1 VPTRGQELQEEE
13 LMIALEE
20 NVVPATSPPSR
31 VNADQIQTMHQPCC
45 RFSGKPLKH
54 TFVDLGLSP
63 SGNKNV
69 RAEDLNKPEMFFPLR
84 AWVAEDT
91 FLVQLEEFEGA
102 TAEELFDAG
111 YMYFSSYSDSWLAHA
126 KHYCDAMVQRFG
138 IGPQHQVIEVA
149 SNDGYLLR
157 WFKERGIPVMGI
169 EPTLGTAEAAR
180 RNHGIESFNVFLG
193 ESTAREVVARGYQA
207 DLLVGNNVLAHV
219 PDLNDFIIGLRTLL
233 KPTGVLT
240 MEFQH
245 LLKLMR
251 HNEFD
256 TIYHEHFQYLSLL
269 TTELLFA
276 HHGLTIFD
284 VEELPTHGGSLRI
297 YAQHAADKSRPISE
311 RVRAVKQSEIEFGLN
326 RIETYQRFGEQV
338 KETKR
343 KLLRLLCEL
352 KDAGKRI
359 AGYGAPT
366 KGNMLLNY
374 CGLRTDFIDYVVDR
388 NPHKQGLFTPGTH
401 IPIFAPEEIFETK
414 PDYVLILPWNIKDEV
429 MKQMKGIRDW
439 GGKFVVPIPEPVV
452 VE

>member
-1 VPTRGQELQEEE
+1 MLAVHENARGVISSSAASTLLTTAQR
-13 LMIALEE
+13 AS
-20 NVVPATSPPSR
+20 T
-31 VNADQIQTMHQPCC
+31 HQPRC

-69 RAEDLNKPEMFFPLR
+69 RAEDLNKPEKFFPLR

-91 FLVQLEEFEGA
+91 FLVQLEEYEGA
-102 TAEELFDAG
+102 TAEELFDAD

-126 KHYCDAMVQRFG
+126 KRYCEAMIQRFG
-138 IGPQHQVIEVA
+138 IGPQYQVIEVA

-157 WFKERGIPVMGI
+157 WFKERGIPVIGI

-193 ESTAREVVARGYQA
+193 ENTAREIVARGYQA
-207 DLLVGNNVLAHV
+207 DLLAGNNVLAHV

-233 KPTGVLT
+233 KPTGVMT

-245 LLKLMR
+245 LLQLMR

-269 TTELLFA
+269 TTELIFA

-297 YAQHAADKSRPISE
+297 YAQHAANKSRSISD
-311 RVRAVKQSEIEFGLN
+311 RVLAVKEKEVEFGLN
-326 RIETYQRFGEQV
+326 RIETYERFGEQV
-338 KETKR
+338 KETKH
-343 KLLRLLCEL
+343 KLLRLLCDL
-352 KDAGKRI
+352 KNAGKRI

-374 CGLRTDFIDYVVDR
+374 CGLRTDFIDFTVDR
-388 NPHKQGLFTPGTH
+388 NPNKQGRFTPGTH
-401 IPIFAPEEIFETK
+401 IRIFAPEKIFEAK

-429 MKQMKGIRDW
+429 MEQMRDIRDW
-439 GGKFVVPIPEPVV
+439 GGKFIVPIPEPVV
-452 VE
+452 I